1 MKTLYWI
8 FPCYNEEACLPNSF
22 NAISETFN
30 SFVEEELIS
39 KDSRLVFVDDGS
51 KDKTWSIIKE
61 LSNKEERV
69 IGVKLS
75 RNKGHQYAVEAGLR
89 YAYEKKAD
97 FTITMDVD
105 LQDDISVT
113 KEMIAEHYKGNDIVY
128 GVRNNRST
136 DKFFKKSTANA
147 YYKLMRHLGVE
158 LIENAADFRLISYR
172 ALGALLEYHEAN
184 LFLRGLVPQVG
195 FPSSK
200 VEYRRLERKQG
211 ETHYSMSKMMTLAL
225 DGISS
230 FSSKP
235 ISYIA
240 RFGAFL
246 SCLSVTMMIVFMILH
261 LTKVLN
267 YRIEY
272 YLFPSLALMTGIIL
286 LAIAFIGLYVS
297 KINIEVKKRPHYFI
311 EEISGEDK

>member
-22 NAISETFN
+22 KTISETFE

-39 KDSRLVFVDDGS
+39 KESRLVFVDDGS

-61 LSNKEERV
+61 LSDNERV
-69 IGVKLS
+69 VGLKLS

-105 LQDDISVT
+105 LQDDITVT

-246 SCLSVTMMIVFMILH
+246 SCLSVTAMIVFMILH

-267 YRIEY
+267 YSIEY

>member
-8 FPCYNEEACLPNSF
+8 FPCYNEEACLPESF
-22 NAISETFN
+22 RTISETFN

-39 KDSRLVFVDDGS
+39 KESKLVFVDDGS
-51 KDKTWSIIKE
+51 KDNTWSIIKE
-61 LSNKEERV
+61 LADSERV
-69 IGVKLS
+69 VGLKLS

-128 GVRNNRST
+128 GVRNDRSS

-147 YYKLMRHLGVE
+147 YYKLMHHLGVE
-158 LIENAADFRLISYR
+158 MVENAADFRLISYR

-195 FPSSK
+195 YPSSK

-211 ETHYSMSKMMTLAL
+211 ETHYSMGKMVTLAL
-225 DGISS
+225 DGVSS

-240 RFGAFL
+240 RFGLFL
-246 SCLSVTMMIVFMILH
+246 SSMSILAMLVFMILN

-267 YRIEY
+267 FSIFY
-272 YLFPSLALMTGIIL
+272 YLFPFISLMTGFIL
-286 LAIAFIGLYVS
+286 LAIAFIGLYIS

-311 EEISGEDK
+311 EEITGEDK

>member
-22 NAISETFN
+22 SAISEAFN
-30 SFVEEELIS
+30 NFVEEELIS

-240 RFGAFL
+240 RFGTFL
-246 SCLSVTMMIVFMILH
+246 SCLSVTAMIVFMILH
-261 LTKVLN
+261 LTKVLA

>member
-8 FPCYNEEACLPNSF
+8 FPCYNEEACLPSSF
-22 NAISETFN
+22 RTISETFN

-39 KDSRLVFVDDGS
+39 KESKLVFVDDGS
-51 KDKTWSIIKE
+51 KDNTWSIIKE
-61 LSNKEERV
+61 LANSERV
-69 IGVKLS
+69 VGLKLS

-89 YAYEKKAD
+89 YAYEKKTD

-128 GVRNNRST
+128 GVRNDRSS

-147 YYKLMRHLGVE
+147 YYKLMHHLGVE
-158 LIENAADFRLISYR
+158 MVENAADFRLISYR

-195 FPSSK
+195 YPSSK

-211 ETHYSMSKMMTLAL
+211 ETHYSMGKMVTLAL
-225 DGISS
+225 DGVSS

-240 RFGAFL
+240 RFGLFL
-246 SCLSVTMMIVFMILH
+246 SSMSVLAMLVFMILN

-267 YRIEY
+267 FSIFY
-272 YLFPSLALMTGIIL
+272 YLFPFISLMTGFIL
-286 LAIAFIGLYVS
+286 LAIAFIGLYIS

-311 EEISGEDK
+311 EEITGEDK

>member
-22 NAISETFN
+22 ITISEMFN
-30 SFVEEELIS
+30 SFIEEEFIS
-39 KDSRLVFVDDGS
+39 KDSRLIFVDDGS
-51 KDKTWSIIKE
+51 KDKTWSIIKD
-61 LSNKEERV
+61 LSNNERV
-69 IGVKLS
+69 IGLKLS

-89 YAYEKKAD
+89 YAHEKKAD

-172 ALGALLEYHEAN
+172 ALTALLEYHEAN

-195 FPSSK
+195 YPSSK

-246 SCLSVTMMIVFMILH
+246 SCLSVTAMLVFMIL
-261 LTKVLN
+261 VLVV
-267 YRIEY
+267 I
-272 YLFPSLALMTGIIL
+272 
-286 LAIAFIGLYVS
+286 
-297 KINIEVKKRPHYFI
+297 
-311 EEISGEDK
+311 